1 MLHLRYFCG
10 ALNML
15 WFQGYTK
22 VSIKYFMID
31 IWQCSKYALDSE
43 GAMVLNILGCTG
55 FCVNC
60 IYGILNVLRSEK
72 VLNVSEV

>member
-1 MLHLRYFCG
+1 
-10 ALNML
+10 
-15 WFQGYTK
+15 
-22 VSIKYFMID
+22 MID